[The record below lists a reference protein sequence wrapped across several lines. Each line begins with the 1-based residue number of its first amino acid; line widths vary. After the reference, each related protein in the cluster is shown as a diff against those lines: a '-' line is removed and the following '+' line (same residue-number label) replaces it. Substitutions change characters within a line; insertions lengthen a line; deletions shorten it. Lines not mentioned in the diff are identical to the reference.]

1 MSGTQVTV
9 KKKLSVKSDIG
20 AISSDDKSKGSAKKG
35 ASAAAQG
42 PILAGPSGIGG
53 AEPDKLSVI
62 VCVIIGLVFLGLLGM
77 QALEWFFYSQP
88 PSAWVSGGSDYS
100 SSSRTKTR
108 TSAVTAPESDA
119 EEDIIDEEAGELID
133 EETSE

>member
-20 AISSDDKSKGSAKKG
+20 AISSDDKGKGP
-35 ASAAAQG
+35 AQKVTATPG
-42 PILAGPSGIGG
+42 PILAGPAGIGG

-62 VCVIIGLVFLGLLGM
+62 VCVIIVLVFLGLLGM

-108 TSAVTAPESDA
+108 TAVTAPESDP